1 MDILNINKYIR
12 LCVEDNNVFFQEYR
26 NDKWNITA
34 IPTFYFSND
43 YDNHYNKDYVHKDI
57 LNDIE
62 DFFSCV
68 APWVNKIEVNQ
79 DDIDDYLKEIYGRNC
94 PENINSLARAIIS
107 CNVIL
112 SELGIEYRAFN
123 DGFYNFGLI
132 PSPNNVLASK
142 DLKQALNMLI
152 GTYSKPMGKTVK
164 KYLHGDYYASYKIA
178 LLHFLYGMSAENSIK
193 VMNEGMMFSQYLM
206 NKLEFVE
213 LPINDDGYFILP
225 QWVLDSSED
234 YKVQWMCDDFEL
246 FLDCISLSIHNE
258 NDLKN
263 VDYNTKNIFL
273 IHNRIIDALN
283 YSFVIDNMDLKE
295 NVSPIDVNQIGM
307 IENISFKT
315 LDSAFDLACAGREM
329 NICVGSEL
337 YYKRLLS
344 GSSVFLQGFVQ
355 NDDLNNNYI
364 LAEIDVKTQK
374 IIECRKCNNHDVS
387 SLELSIVE
395 KAVNKMFYDEKSLII
410 AS

>member
-1 MDILNINKYIR
+1 
-12 LCVEDNNVFFQEYR
+12 
-26 NDKWNITA
+26 
-34 IPTFYFSND
+34 
-43 YDNHYNKDYVHKDI
+43 
-57 LNDIE
+57 
-62 DFFSCV
+62 
-68 APWVNKIEVNQ
+68 
-79 DDIDDYLKEIYGRNC
+79 
-94 PENINSLARAIIS
+94 
-107 CNVIL
+107 
-112 SELGIEYRAFN
+112 
-123 DGFYNFGLI
+123 
-132 PSPNNVLASK
+132 
-142 DLKQALNMLI
+142 
-152 GTYSKPMGKTVK
+152 
-164 KYLHGDYYASYKIA
+164 
-178 LLHFLYGMSAENSIK
+178 
-193 VMNEGMMFSQYLM
+193 MNEGMMFSQYLM

-258 NDLKN
+258 NDLKD